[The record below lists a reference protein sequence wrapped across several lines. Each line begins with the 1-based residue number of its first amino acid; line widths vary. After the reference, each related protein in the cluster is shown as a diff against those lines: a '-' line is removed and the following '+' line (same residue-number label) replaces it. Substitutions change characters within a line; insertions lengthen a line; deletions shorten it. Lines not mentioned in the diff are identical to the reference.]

1 MQPVDSPARL
11 WYRADISCPQFSRD
25 LLWGVTDIEYYGG
38 STDQRI
44 RFAENR
50 ELLHGPFYFA
60 EYGSANR
67 IDAPNTNIVDWCMD
81 AWFRGA
87 FGVLPW
93 NTIGTPESRQRA
105 EQTALFYPGPDGPY
119 PSMRLKA
126 FTAAQQMVE
135 YLTMAGELYDMDRWA
150 LKQWYEQLVEAAGQ
164 ADQAREN
171 GENQEKIGSV
181 ESREKGASVESRENG
196 ENPESWVSLVSRVT
210 TLWQTRQFL
219 GKMISDK
226 APAYRRSW
234 VSWDTPGQG
243 RQQRMPDIGHV
254 PGGPDIGDVPGGLD
268 IRAAVPEC
276 AEYKP

>member
-1 MQPVDSPARL
+1 MTK
-11 WYRADISCPQFSRD
+11 D
-25 LLWGVTDIEYYGG
+25 LKMKKALKSLLINCAGSMNCDFIEYYGG

-50 ELLHGPFYFA
+50 KLLHGPFYFV

-67 IDAPNTNIVDWCMD
+67 IDGPNTDIVDWCLD

-93 NTIGTPESRQRA
+93 NTIGTAESRQRA

-135 YLTMAGELYDMDRWA
+135 YLTMAGVLYDMDRWA
-150 LKQWYEQLVEAAGQ
+150 LKQWYQQRVKVAGQ
-164 ADQAREN
+164 AGEN
-171 GENQEKIGSV
+171 GESRKKGGSAV
-181 ESREKGASVESRENG
+181 SRGNGGNAESRASRI
-196 ENPESWVSLVSRVT
+196 SRVT
-210 TLWQTRQFL
+210 ALWQARQFL
-219 GKMISDK
+219 GKMISDQ

-234 VSWDTPGQG
+234 VSRDTPGQG
-243 RQQRMPDIGHV
+243 RRQRMPDIGHV
-254 PGGPDIGDVPGGLD
+254 PGGPDV
-268 IRAAVPEC
+268 RAAVPDC